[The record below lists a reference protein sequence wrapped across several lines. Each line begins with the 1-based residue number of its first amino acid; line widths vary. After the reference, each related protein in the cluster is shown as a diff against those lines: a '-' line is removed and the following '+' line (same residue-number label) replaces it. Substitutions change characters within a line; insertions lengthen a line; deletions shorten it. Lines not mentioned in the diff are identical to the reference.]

1 MAAMKT
7 LFQTLA
13 RYNAWA
19 NARLYVELTP
29 LSPEQLAEALDVN
42 FGSILGIL
50 NHGLLGDQLWLNRFT
65 GRGPTP
71 ASIAEVVHPDLPGLT
86 AARVAED
93 ENIIRFADSLNPG
106 DELRVLSY
114 TSTEGIA
121 FAEPMALLLSHFFN
135 HQTHH
140 RGQVHALLGRF
151 GVRPR
156 DLDLVF
162 FQKETGTYPG

>member
-1 MAAMKT
+1 MKT

-19 NARLYVELTP
+19 NARLY
-29 LSPEQLAEALDVN
+29 AEAGALAPDQLGKALNVN

-50 NHGLLGDQLWLNRFT
+50 NHGLLGDRLWLHRFT
-65 GRGPTP
+65 GRGPCP
-71 ASIAEVVHPDLPGLT
+71 ASLGEVVHPDLPGL
-86 AARVAED
+86 ASARVAED
-93 ENIIRFADSLNPG
+93 ERIVRFADALNPG

-140 RGQVHALLGRF
+140 RGQVHALLGGF
-151 GVRPR
+151 GLAPR